1 MRIAVSEIFQKL
13 EHTLVKK
20 LSENA
25 ISHHFQSSLSPI
37 KEILLENAEAAIL
50 PLQECPIHLPAGLAI
65 TALTERSDA
74 TYSLLLN
81 SEKKQDGN
89 ILGIP
94 TEAKIIVPSLLL
106 RIRLSEFFPTATIL
120 VADDVLEEWKS
131 QNFDAIVLPSY
142 YLDFL
147 SPEKYIIN
155 PLHQSEFVPKA
166 GQGCFAFVTRTDDLT
181 TRRHLKLVHH
191 SDSVKFTNI
200 ERKLQKHWDAN
211 NIIGA
216 AYCEKDTM
224 NFYHL
229 YTQILDENHQILS
242 EKKSSST
249 LSSWFEN

>member
-1 MRIAVSEIFQKL
+1 MRIAILDTFHKL
-13 EHTLVKK
+13 EQNIAAK
-20 LSENA
+20 LSANEIA
-25 ISHHFQSSLSPI
+25 HSFHISPSPI
-37 KEILLENAEAAIL
+37 KDILLENAEVAVL
-50 PLQECPIHLPAGLAI
+50 PLQDCPILLPTGLVI
-65 TALTERSDA
+65 TALTERCDA

-89 ILGIP
+89 ILDIP
-94 TEAKIIVPSLLL
+94 TEATIIVPSLLL
-106 RIRLSEFFPTATIL
+106 KKRLSEFFPTATIL
-120 VADDVLEEWKS
+120 VADNVLEEWKS

-147 SPEKYIIN
+147 SSEKYIIN

-166 GQGCFAFVTRTDDLT
+166 GQGCFAFISRADDLT
-181 TRRHLKLVHH
+181 SRRQLKNLHH

-200 ERKLQKHWDAN
+200 ERKLQKKWEATQKN
-211 NIIGA
+211 GA
-216 AYCEKDTM
+216 AFCEKDAM

-229 YTQILDENHQILS
+229 YTQFLDENNQILS